1 MFKIFVPFQK
11 VPKVSMKLLKIAI
24 FYDFLQ
30 TKLTLQRKNNF
41 SFRPFLDILQIHLGA
56 RKFVSHLKN
65 SKMSLI
71 NILEKDCGLQHAS
84 EKYGFEVKHPV
95 VLLHELKN
103 VTPYFLFK
111 NTFMF
116 LLY

>member
-1 MFKIFVPFQK
+1 MLKIFVPFQK

-30 TKLTLQRKNNF
+30 TKLTLQRKNYF
-41 SFRPFLDILQIHLGA
+41 SFRPFLDISQIHLGA
-56 RKFVSHLKN
+56 RKFVSHLKIA
-65 SKMSLI
+65 KMSLI

-95 VLLHELKN
+95 AVRYFIFFFSRTELLN
-103 VTPYFLFK
+103 R
-111 NTFMF
+111 
-116 LLY
+116 

>member
-1 MFKIFVPFQK
+1 MLKIFVPFQK

-41 SFRPFLDILQIHLGA
+41 SFRPFLDILLIHLGA
-56 RKFVSHLKN
+56 RKFVSHLKIA
-65 SKMSLI
+65 KMSLI
-71 NILEKDCGLQHAS
+71 NILEKYYGLQHAS

-95 VLLHELKN
+95 PLAGSN
-103 VTPYFLFK
+103 S
-111 NTFMF
+111 
-116 LLY
+116 

>member
-1 MFKIFVPFQK
+1 
-11 VPKVSMKLLKIAI
+11 MKLLKIAI

-30 TKLTLQRKNNF
+30 TKLTSQRKNNF
-41 SFRPFLDILQIHLGA
+41 SFRPFLDILLIHLGA

-71 NILEKDCGLQHAS
+71 NILEKDCDLQHAS

-95 VLLHELKN
+95 GLKWVFTCREN
-103 VTPYFLFK
+103 S
-111 NTFMF
+111 
-116 LLY
+116 